1 MTRVQ
6 LAVYDLSNGMAQ
18 QLSEAILG
26 QRIDGIWHTGIL
38 VYGREYFFGGG
49 IQSLPIGSFTTF
61 NGLRP
66 VETVDLGQTTKTQTE
81 FEQFLRSIRHRF
93 TQATYDLINN
103 NCNNF
108 SNEAALFLVG
118 RGIPSHIIDL
128 PRIVFSTPGGAM
140 LRPMIE
146 GMQNTIRDQT
156 SVGTLDPFGATA
168 GTPPPSPAPEVKLLT
183 PLKETSFVSEDR
195 TAATIASI
203 TSRILKYVPKE
214 GEPVDVI
221 TSDDRE
227 NLSSLQ
233 NLLTSNNLSQPMLY
247 VQILD
252 KILRSYPSLQLSCLF
267 LLRLLFLSHQLTD
280 AAYPLIDTI
289 IAKLHQQS
297 YSSIPALIMGY
308 CAVANIV
315 SHRAGCSIVFAAE
328 CCENNMNRLI
338 DAAVAGLSHERSD
351 VRQAASALAYNISL
365 FATQW
370 EIDTLKWSPPHVETS
385 EEELHH
391 HIVQLLCGALES
403 LHEDSDAE
411 SVRRRLLTAY
421 RTCRAGGV
429 QAREL
434 MMSLGFDTV
443 LHEINGGHLDDY
455 SKNVCGH
462 LREHLNS

>member
-18 QLSEAILG
+18 QLSQAILG

-66 VETVDLGQTTKTQTE
+66 VETVDLGETTKSQAE

-108 SNEAALFLVG
+108 SNEVAIFLIG
-118 RGIPSHIIDL
+118 RGIPSHIVDL

-156 SVGTLDPFGATA
+156 SVGTLDPFGAAA
-168 GTPPPSPAPEVKLLT
+168 GSSPASPAARQSLT
-183 PLKETSFVSEDR
+183 PLKEASFVSEDR
-195 TAATIASI
+195 TATTIASI
-203 TSRILKYVPKE
+203 TSRIINYVPKE
-214 GEPVDVI
+214 GEPLDVI
-221 TSDDRE
+221 TSDVRQY
-227 NLSSLQ
+227 LSSLQ
-233 NLLTSNNLSQPMLY
+233 ELLSSNQLSQPMLY
-247 VQILD
+247 VELLE

-267 LLRLLFLSHQLTD
+267 LLRLIFLSPQLTD
-280 AAYPLIDTI
+280 AAYPLIETVI
-289 IAKLHQQS
+289 TKLHQQTYVS
-297 YSSIPALIMGY
+297 APSLIMAY
-308 CAVANIV
+308 CTVANV
-315 SHRAGCSIVFAAE
+315 LSHRVGCNIVFAAE
-328 CCENNMNRLI
+328 CCENNLNRLI

-351 VRQAASALAYNISL
+351 VRQAASALAYNIAL

-370 EIDTLKWSPPHVETS
+370 EIDVLKWSPPHVEIS

-391 HIVQLLCGALES
+391 HIVQLLCGALEN
-403 LHEDSDAE
+403 LHEDPDAE

-434 MMSLGFDTV
+434 MMSLGFDAV
-443 LHEINGGHLDDY
+443 LHEINGGSLDDY

-462 LREHLNS
+462 LKEHLKA